1 MREDGSYT
9 GDEESLI
16 LDHALIPA
24 PLGSYGDYGKG
35 MDPYNNAVVYW
46 LAFLTVFVVILAPA
60 ALGVAIYRIVRE
72 RPHAWRGFWVAVGAT
87 VVGVALVVAAL
98 SAA

>member
-16 LDHALIPA
+16 LDHALIPG
-24 PLGSYGDYGKG
+24 PLGSYGDYGEG

-46 LAFLTVFVVILAPA
+46 LAFLTVFVVVLAPIA
-60 ALGVAIYRIVRE
+60 IGVAIYRVARG
-72 RPHAWRGFWVAVGAT
+72 RPHAWRGVWASLVGT
-87 VVGVALVVAAL
+87 TIGVGLVVAAL
-98 SAA
+98 TAG